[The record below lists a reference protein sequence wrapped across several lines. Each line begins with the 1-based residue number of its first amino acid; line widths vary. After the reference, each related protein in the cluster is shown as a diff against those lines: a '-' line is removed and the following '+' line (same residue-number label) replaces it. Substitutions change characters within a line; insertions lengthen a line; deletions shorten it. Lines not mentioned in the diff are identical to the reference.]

1 MNSISQKPPAPFRP
15 PSPPG
20 HRTTFPKRHG
30 ARKTEMKGCPG
41 FAEGE
46 GGRPLARQGRRRW
59 YRVDSISQRPAEC
72 SDCVVSRRRAED
84 GGGVCE
90 EALLRGREGDGS
102 RSRGERGASSV
113 GARDEGR
120 KDSERVGALSG
131 PVRTLR
137 GEGSSD
143 ARDPSFFPAFGPFR
157 GSPVPSGQSSN
168 VAAKARPRSPA
179 SALPICWSLFSRS
192 CTGLSISSN
201 SPYAFPPQAFCTCRP
216 FCLQHPFTHS
226 AWLTPIH
233 LSDLGTNVTSSAKPS
248 FPALRPEIRL
258 LDDLIGRCSF
268 PSCHWG
274 GLTCY

>member
-1 MNSISQKPPAPFRP
+1 
-15 PSPPG
+15 
-20 HRTTFPKRHG
+20 
-30 ARKTEMKGCPG
+30 MKGCPG

-113 GARDEGR
+113 GVRDEGR

-143 ARDPSFFPAFGPFR
+143 ARDPTFFPAFGPFL
-157 GSPVPSGQSSN
+157 GSSVPSGQTSN
-168 VAAKARPRSPA
+168 VAAEARPRSPA
-179 SALPICWSLFSRS
+179 SALPICCPSFRAAALAFRFPQTRHTLSRLRLFAHAVPSATSFYSFRLADSHSSFGSWHQRHFLCEALFSRPPS
-192 CTGLSISSN
+192 RNPPVGGSHRSLFLSFM
-201 SPYAFPPQAFCTCRP
+201 P
-216 FCLQHPFTHS
+216 
-226 AWLTPIH
+226 
-233 LSDLGTNVTSSAKPS
+233 LG
-248 FPALRPEIRL
+248 
-258 LDDLIGRCSF
+258 GGG
-268 PSCHWG
+268 G